1 MSQAAPESLDAL
13 EGAHLLT
20 HRAYQIE
27 TLPPE
32 AMEGVQASVHPGDTP
47 DTALGW
53 GVGPQAS
60 PAPSA
65 GCALL
70 PARLALTRAICLHYA
85 GLFGEVSNGGLS
97 WLRGGL
103 IYWQTCFEAPVMVAV
118 LQITGRRTAVPPHIR
133 GGFHSWG
140 SGSPPWEDQVRAEP
154 LNFALLPP
162 SSPCTIQSVFIE
174 HLLCGVTSP
183 GSEDAMRDTKDR
195 GLVICREKQ
204 TRSRCT

>member
-1 MSQAAPESLDAL
+1 MAALHSHEGLLSQGAPESLDAL

-32 AMEGVQASVHPGDTP
+32 AMEGVQASVHAGDTP

-97 WLRGGL
+97 CLRGGL

-118 LQITGRRTAVPPHIR
+118 LQITVRRMAGPPPYK
-133 GGFHSWG
+133 GGFPFLGLGEPSLGG
-140 SGSPPWEDQVRAEP
+140 SGASRAFE
-154 LNFALLPP
+154 L
-162 SSPCTIQSVFIE
+162 CTAAPFISL
-174 HLLCGVTSP
+174 HHPVHFY
-183 GSEDAMRDTKDR
+183 
-195 GLVICREKQ
+195 
-204 TRSRCT
+204 